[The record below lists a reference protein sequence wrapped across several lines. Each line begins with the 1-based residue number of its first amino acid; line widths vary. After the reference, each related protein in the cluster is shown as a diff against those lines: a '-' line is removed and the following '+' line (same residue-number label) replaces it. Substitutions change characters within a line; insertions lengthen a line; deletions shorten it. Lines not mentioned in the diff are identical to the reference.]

1 MRSMNIRQARL
12 LQAII
17 DQFIDSAIP
26 VGSKKLLE
34 SAEFSVSS
42 ATIRSEMSELEE
54 LGFLEQPH
62 VSAGR
67 IPTVKGYRMYVKEFM
82 KPTEHERAVRLRFN
96 DLKEEYFAH
105 KDKERVYESVAL
117 LANMMPN
124 VAFATVPHRE
134 RVYYLGL
141 ANAVR
146 QPEFQADAQMV
157 SGVVEVLEKR
167 LTDVISK
174 VELTDAIQYYIGEK
188 DLCPEFQSCSMLLTK
203 YRVRDQV
210 GAIGILGPVRMDYGY
225 NSVALDMIASLIRD

>member
-1 MRSMNIRQARL
+1 MDTRQAKL
-12 LQAII
+12 LAAII
-17 DQFIDSAIP
+17 DQFIGSAIP

-34 SAEFSVSS
+34 SAEFRVSS
-42 ATIRSEMSELEE
+42 ATIRAEMSELEE

-67 IPTVKGYRMYVKEFM
+67 IPTVKGYRVYVKQFM
-82 KPTEHERAVRLRFN
+82 KPADHEKAVRIKFN
-96 DLKEEYFAH
+96 DLREQYFQH
-105 KDKERVYESVAL
+105 KDRERVYEAVAL
-117 LANMMPN
+117 LSNMMPN

-146 QPEFQADAQMV
+146 QPEFMADSKLV
-157 SGVVEVLEKR
+157 GGIVEVLEKR
-167 LTDVISK
+167 LADLVSHVEMTDQV
-174 VELTDAIQYYIGEK
+174 QFFIGDK
-188 DLCPEFQSCSMLLTK
+188 DLCPEFESCSMLITK

-225 NSVALDMIASLIRD
+225 NTAALDMVASLLRDA

>member
-1 MRSMNIRQARL
+1 MNIRQARL

-26 VGSKKLLE
+26 IGSKKLLE

-54 LGFLEQPH
+54 LGYLEQPH

-82 KPTEHERAVRLRFN
+82 RPSEHERAVRLRFN
-96 DLKEEYFAH
+96 DLKEEYFHH

-117 LANMMPN
+117 LSNMMPN
-124 VAFATVPHRE
+124 VAFATVPHLS

-146 QPEFQADAQMV
+146 QPEFQADSTLM

-167 LTDVISK
+167 LTSVISSI
-174 VELTDAIQYYIGEK
+174 ELSDDVQFYIGDK
-188 DLCPEFQSCSMLLTK
+188 NLCPEFQSCSMLITK
-203 YRVRDQV
+203 YRVRDEE
-210 GAIGILGPVRMDYGY
+210 GSIGILGPVRMDYGY
-225 NSVALDMIASLIRD
+225 NSVTLDMIASLIRD

>member
-1 MRSMNIRQARL
+1 MNIRQARL
-12 LQAII
+12 LRAII
-17 DQFIDSAIP
+17 DQFIESAIP
-26 VGSKKLLE
+26 VGSKKLLA

-42 ATIRSEMSELEE
+42 ATIRAEMSELEE

-67 IPTVKGYRMYVKEFM
+67 IPTVKGYRMYVKDFM
-82 KPTEHERAVRLRFN
+82 KPNEHERAVRSRFH
-96 DLKEEYFAH
+96 DLKEEYLRH
-105 KDKERVYESVAL
+105 KDKERAYESVAL

-124 VAFATVPHRE
+124 VAFASVPHRE

-146 QPEFQADAQMV
+146 QPEFLADSALV

-167 LTDVISK
+167 LSSVIATI
-174 VELTDAIQYYIGEK
+174 ELTDEIQYFVGDK
-188 DLCPEFQSCSMLLTK
+188 DMCPEFQSCSMLITK

-210 GAIGILGPVRMDYGY
+210 GAIGILGPMRMDYGY
-225 NSVALDMIASLIRD
+225 NTVALDLVADLLRDS